1 MPKPKIT
8 IMGKFAKTQKIAR
21 PVDNSDDYY
30 LNEMKARARWAKI
43 AAPENLNP
51 GNNGKSTV
59 VNMGPGGNT
68 SGSTTTS

>member
-8 IMGKFAKTQKIAR
+8 VLGKFAKTQKIPR
-21 PVDNSDDYY
+21 PVDNTDDLYMA
-30 LNEMKARARWAKI
+30 ETAARARYSKI
-43 AAPENLNP
+43 SAPDNLNP

-59 VNMGPGGNT
+59 VNMGPGGKT

>member
-8 IMGKFAKTQKIAR
+8 VLGKFARTQKIPR
-21 PVDNSDDYY
+21 PIDNSDDYY
-30 LNEMKARARWAKI
+30 AGETAARARFSKI
-43 AAPENLNP
+43 TAPDNLNP

-59 VNMGPGGNT
+59 VNAGPGGNT

>member
-8 IMGKFAKTQKIAR
+8 VIGKYAKIQKIGR
-21 PVDNSDDYY
+21 PVDNTDDLYAA
-30 LNEMKARARWAKI
+30 ETAARARYSKI
-43 AAPENLNP
+43 AAPDNLNP

-59 VNMGPGGNT
+59 VNMGPGGST

>member
-8 IMGKFAKTQKIAR
+8 VLGKFAKTQKIAR
-21 PVDNSDDYY
+21 PVDNTDDLYMA
-30 LNEMKARARWAKI
+30 EMRARAKYSKI
-43 AAPENLNP
+43 SAPDNINP